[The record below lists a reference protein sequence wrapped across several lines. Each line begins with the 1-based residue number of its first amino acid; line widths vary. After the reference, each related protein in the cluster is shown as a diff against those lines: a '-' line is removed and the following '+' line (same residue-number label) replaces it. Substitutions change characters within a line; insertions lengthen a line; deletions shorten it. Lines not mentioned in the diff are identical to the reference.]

1 MDKQRILQEAQ
12 RIAKEFSFWMVSGN
26 IAHLYGYVYEAPEK
40 KYELEIKFDE
50 KFPSKP
56 PRLIYHDEIKEILGD
71 IQLNKH
77 INWTAE
83 SNVVYIIH
91 ELKLKIQEAL
101 QVSKTVAEE
110 ELSSIKANEKSDET
124 LETEEYIT
132 PDLDAY
138 PPDYQT
144 DEYFTPSESN
154 SDIFYTENQR
164 FYSYHRKN

>member
-1 MDKQRILQEAQ
+1 MKNYLDKQRILKEAQ

-26 IAHLYGYVYEAPEK
+26 IAHLYGHVYETPEK

-50 KFPSKP
+50 NFPNKP
-56 PRLIYHDEIKEILGD
+56 PQLIYHDEIKEILED

-83 SNVVYIIH
+83 SNVVDIIH

-101 QVSKTVAEE
+101 QVPKTVAEK

-124 LETEEYIT
+124 IETEEYIT
-132 PDLDAY
+132 PDLNAY
-138 PPDYQT
+138 PPDFQY
-144 DEYFTPSESN
+144 EKFYTPSDPTN
-154 SDIFYTENQR
+154 DLFL
-164 FYSYHRKN
+164 